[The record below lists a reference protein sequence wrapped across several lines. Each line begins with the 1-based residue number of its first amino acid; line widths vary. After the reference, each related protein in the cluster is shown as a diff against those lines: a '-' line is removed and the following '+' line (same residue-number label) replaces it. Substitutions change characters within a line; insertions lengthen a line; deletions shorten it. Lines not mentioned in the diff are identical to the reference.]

1 MGPFRRAEGTK
12 PPSPP
17 AAVKEKKS
25 TKSKN
30 KSFLDSSDDEA
41 LKAGGNS
48 DDEPKIEGDSSDEES
63 KKPGSVEK
71 AINEDNDINDENA
84 DPENKENVPQK
95 KAKKTPIKNVVKT
108 KKSTIDKARLLKLLN
123 DDSDMGSSDS
133 DDEGKKK
140 KESDTSDEGVVDPL
154 PGENK
159 KEKLK
164 KARAPRKKQ
173 QLKSK
178 AQKSAK

>member
-1 MGPFRRAEGTK
+1 MG
-12 PPSPP
+12 
-17 AAVKEKKS
+17 
-25 TKSKN
+25 
-30 KSFLDSSDDEA
+30 
-41 LKAGGNS
+41 
-48 DDEPKIEGDSSDEES
+48 DEPKIAGDSSDEES
-63 KKPGSVEK
+63 KKPDSVEK
-71 AINEDNDINDENA
+71 AINDKDINDENA

-95 KAKKTPIKNVVKT
+95 KAKKTPIRNEVKT